1 MAGFYEKV
9 GELGVDMTLNV
20 DKKQQSK
27 VNNLISGVKNKVGG
41 LTSAF
46 SGLGAK
52 LSIAGVI
59 AGITGGIMAMNHKLK
74 DTVDYWD
81 KLQTQADSLKITI
94 EDIQKLKLAAD
105 LGDIPSF
112 DAFAKNLMNLRKSM
126 SELQRGEDTSG
137 AGYLK
142 DVGIKGDEDI
152 VTALKAVLTSFK
164 KSDRSLVDDAVR
176 VLFGKVDA
184 ENLQFLVGGGLDA
197 MDKMGVE
204 YQKRAKQG
212 KKTLLTSKE
221 SSEIGKIDEQMKIHQ
236 HFKTVEKAGS
246 LKLDEAMRSYEAVEA
261 VSKSMDNMVK
271 TMSPLIALTAQR
283 VTTLADQLGDFV
295 KKIPVFIG
303 MIENLL
309 KKVGLGGIFKAMWG
323 KDV

>member
-27 VNNLISGVKNKVGG
+27 INNLIAGVKNKVGG

-46 SGLGAK
+46 TGLGAK

-126 SELQRGEDTSG
+126 SELQRGEDTAG

-142 DVGIKGDEDI
+142 DVGIRGDEDI

-164 KSDRSLVDDAVR
+164 KSDKSLVDDAVR

-197 MDKMGVE
+197 MEKMGAE

-221 SSEIGKIDEQMKIHQ
+221 SAEIGKIDEQMKIRQ
-236 HFKTVEKAGS
+236 HFKTVEKAGT
-246 LKLDEAMRSYEAVEA
+246 LKVDEAMRSYEAVEQLSETMDKA
-261 VSKSMDNMVK
+261 VKALSPVIAKTAEGVEVLSK
-271 TMSPLIALTAQR
+271 T
-283 VTTLADQLGDFV
+283 LGDFMG
-295 KKIPVFIG
+295 KIPAYITQL
-303 MIENLL
+303 ENAF
-309 KKVGLGGIFKAMWG
+309 KKGGVTGIFKAMWG